1 MGGSQVGIIAGME
14 MVERPL
20 VYKRAIEMFAGPTPP
35 AWPFSRARHHRPL
48 CAPVC
53 LRARPHVLT
62 SLGATAIRGEV
73 GDNADIA

>member
-1 MGGSQVGIIAGME
+1 ME

-20 VYKRAIEMFAGPTPP
+20 VYKRAIEMFAGPNAPCLP
-35 AWPFSRARHHRPL
+35 SSLEHRHHRPL
-48 CAPVC
+48 RAPPS
-53 LRARPHVLT
+53 LRARPHALT